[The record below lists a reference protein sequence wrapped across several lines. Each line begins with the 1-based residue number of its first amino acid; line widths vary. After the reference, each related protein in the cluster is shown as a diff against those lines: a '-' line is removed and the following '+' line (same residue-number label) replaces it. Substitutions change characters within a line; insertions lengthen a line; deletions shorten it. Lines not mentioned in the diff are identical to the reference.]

1 MTKQIIVEP
10 EEVNQR
16 MDKLLVMKTDYS
28 RQQIQTYIKNGSILV
43 NGQVAKP
50 NYKCKEA
57 DTITLHIQEEAV
69 EEKPIEAENIPL
81 DIVYED
87 NALLVVNKPRGM
99 LVHPTHH
106 VRTGT
111 LVNAVKYH
119 CKTLSDVGG
128 EEREGIVHRLDQD
141 TSGVIIIAKN
151 NDVHAH
157 LKEQFQARTVTRI
170 YEAIVYGVVPHDQG
184 VVRAPI
190 GRNPKNRLEMAV
202 VEGGKESETK
212 FRVLER
218 FQQYTHV
225 ECELITGRTHQIRV
239 HMKYMNH
246 PIIGDEVYTK
256 KKSPYIKGQALFAK
270 KVSFVHPVLKEQITV
285 EVEQPSYFKSVIEK
299 LQNIT

>member
-1 MTKQIIVEP
+1 
-10 EEVNQR
+10 
-16 MDKLLVMKTDYS
+16 
-28 RQQIQTYIKNGSILV
+28 
-43 NGQVAKP
+43 
-50 NYKCKEA
+50 
-57 DTITLHIQEEAV
+57 QEEAV
-69 EEKPIEAENIPL
+69 KEKPIEEENNPL
-81 DIVYED
+81 ENDYID
-87 NALLVVNKPRGM
+87 NALLVINKTRAM
-99 LVHPTHH
+99 LVQPTHH
-106 VRTGT
+106 YRTCT
-111 LVNAVKYH
+111 LVNALKYH

-157 LKEQFQARTVTRI
+157 LKKQFQAHTVTRI

-246 PIIGDEVYTK
+246 
-256 KKSPYIKGQALFAK
+256 
-270 KVSFVHPVLKEQITV
+270 
-285 EVEQPSYFKSVIEK
+285 
-299 LQNIT
+299 